1 MFPFVCCL
9 RKVNIKDYWKPGGH
23 KPVDDAMVVRV
34 VVLLRQ
40 GLAMLRT
47 ARVDNSAARLENV
60 LVPGKVK
67 GDFIAGPCATDN
79 DDLRHVLGPVVTRQ
93 TEVCEAPNPYL
104 IRSLSNPIPI

>member
-1 MFPFVCCL
+1 
-9 RKVNIKDYWKPGGH
+9 
-23 KPVDDAMVVRV
+23 MVVRV

-104 IRSLSNPIPI
+104 IRSLSNPIPISSLSDRRCARHSSSGK